1 MESDH
6 GTAGPRYNAEAMRV
20 HPSCDSLATVSVRV
34 RVLSLLETTIHGRLP
49 VADQSPF
56 VLYNLG
62 KDRESQVPVE
72 ELVVARSKVVC
83 RGRFVGGLDY
93 YVHLLRSKKGIRGV
107 IGIKVI
113 LQMRSV

>member
-6 GTAGPRYNAEAMRV
+6 GTAGPRYNAEAMSV

-72 ELVVARSKVVC
+72 ELVVASRMVWRCVGDGSSEVSIITWIYSEAIKE
-83 RGRFVGGLDY
+83 FVASSAS
-93 YVHLLRSKKGIRGV
+93 R
-107 IGIKVI
+107 
-113 LQMRSV
+113 